1 MRQRNK
7 RADRIFA
14 SRAQRR
20 KGRSYKSGVQCTYT
34 LTLNRAKITTC
45 FCESVP
51 LNRWKGRAPKN
62 LSFTKFHPIF
72 RECNPKLGSTNHV
85 INNTNKHVLYLH
97 NEKSFLVCCY
107 INIQDAL
114 DSNSAVQRAPTASL
128 CAATSTD
135 WCRGTYRHRLREDSV
150 AEFPWFSL
158 KLLERQEKEY
168 QSLHPSWRKWGP
180 RPFWPKLLYRA

>member
-7 RADRIFA
+7 RADRVFA
-14 SRAQRR
+14 SRAQRW
-20 KGRSYKSGVQCTYT
+20 KGRSYIRVYNVHIHWTGLKQLIVFV
-34 LTLNRAKITTC
+34 NRFHWIT
-45 FCESVP
+45 E
-51 LNRWKGRAPKN
+51 KAGRQR
-62 LSFTKFHPIF
+62 TFHSRSIQF
-72 RECNPKLGSTNHV
+72 FENATVEKLGSTNHV

-107 INIQDAL
+107 INIKDAL

-168 QSLHPSWRKWGP
+168 QSLHPSWRKWSP